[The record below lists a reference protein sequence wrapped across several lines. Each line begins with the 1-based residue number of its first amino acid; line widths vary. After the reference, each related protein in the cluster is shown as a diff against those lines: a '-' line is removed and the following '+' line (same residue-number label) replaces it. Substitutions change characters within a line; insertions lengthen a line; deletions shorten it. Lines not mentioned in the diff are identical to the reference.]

1 MSIFNLNIYVFIIT
15 AAVILLNIV
24 LLRKLLGIFSG
35 RSRKR
40 FWLITAL
47 VSVEGACYLI
57 PYFAAGRVFYM
68 QETAAGV
75 LLFLFCSVL
84 IGRAEISDDEFEGP
98 DGRRTLLLTVV
109 PAAGIFALVCLF
121 AGDLRPYYL
130 SVLCCV
136 CILAADLSVFYLYR
150 VLVQNFTHL
159 RQRDIYRQQTDHYK
173 NQLEVIAESQG
184 RMRALRHD
192 MRNHILHLRAELQ
205 RGDHEAALLYLEKM
219 EEELQNPKEHAKT
232 GNREIDS
239 LLNYKLERA
248 RQVLNKVECSVNVP
262 AELMAKTFDINV
274 ILGNLLDNAVEAAQE
289 SGQGWL
295 KFVMRADRGVL
306 LIHVENSFG
315 RAPVKKGDRF
325 LTTKEDSGD
334 HGIGLRNVER
344 MVERQNGEL
353 EFRCEDQ
360 VFSVDVMLY
369 MNEV

>member
-1 MSIFNLNIYVFIIT
+1 M
-15 AAVILLNIV
+15 LNIV
-24 LLRKLLGIFSG
+24 LLKKLLRTFSG
-35 RSRKR
+35 RARKR
-40 FWLITAL
+40 IWLITAL
-47 VSVEGACYLI
+47 ISVEGACYLI

-75 LLFLFCSVL
+75 LLFLFCSAL

-109 PAAGIFALVCLF
+109 PAAGIVALVCLF
-121 AGDLRPYYL
+121 AGDLKPYYL
-130 SVLCCV
+130 SALCCGCV
-136 CILAADLSVFYLYR
+136 LAGDLSVFYLYH

-159 RQRDIYRQQTDHYK
+159 RQRDIYRQQTDHYR
-173 NQLEVIAESQG
+173 NQLEVITESQG

-262 AELMAKTFDINV
+262 AELMAKSFDINV
-274 ILGNLLDNAVEAAQE
+274 ILGNLLDNAVEAAQDSE
-289 SGQGWL
+289 RRWL
-295 KFVMRADRGVL
+295 RFVMRADRGVL
-306 LIHVENSFG
+306 LIHAANSFG
-315 RAPVKKGDRF
+315 RAPVKRGDRF
-325 LTTKEDSGD
+325 LTTKDDSGQ

-344 MVERQNGEL
+344 MVERQNGEI
-353 EFRCEDQ
+353 EFRCEEQ

>member
-1 MSIFNLNIYVFIIT
+1 MWGFNIDISVFVIT
-15 AAVILLNIV
+15 AAVVLLNIV
-24 LLRKLLGIFSG
+24 LLKKLLRTFSG
-35 RSRKR
+35 RARKR
-40 FWLITAL
+40 IWLITAL

-173 NQLEVIAESQG
+173 NQLEVIAESRG

-239 LLNYKLERA
+239 LLNYMLEKA
-248 RQVLNKVECSVNVP
+248 RQVLDKVECSVNVP
-262 AELMAKTFDINV
+262 AELMTKSFDINV